1 MLLCSL
7 LVSVVRAASI
17 DQSTNTDLIALAAY
31 LVVIV
36 VVCYFFPLKGTQAR
50 GEVHLIKFT
59 PNFVST
65 FPVQVF
71 AFTCAQNV
79 DIYFLQ
85 QRVL

>member
-1 MLLCSL
+1 MGADVTAC
-7 LVSVVRAASI
+7 
-17 DQSTNTDLIALAAY
+17 AAY

-65 FPVQVF
+65 FPIQVF

-79 DIYFLQ
+79 
-85 QRVL
+85 RVSVPFNEPI